1 MRRWSNIWQL
11 IYNIN
16 NVCNSNRLK
25 EKIIHWHT
33 EMITWCK
40 KKKHFTKS
48 DTIQDINS
56 QHSKNREPLLSDKKK
71 KISKKSTANIIL
83 NDERINVFSEWKQS
97 NDVPFINLS
106 KTIMEFLTW
115 TMRQNEKNESS
126 RQEMK
131 MTYFTFANI
140 ENP

>member
-1 MRRWSNIWQL
+1 MMQ
-11 IYNIN
+11 
-16 NVCNSNRLK
+16 
-25 EKIIHWHT
+25 
-33 EMITWCK
+33 K

-106 KTIMEFLTW
+106 KTIMEFLT
-115 TMRQNEKNESS
+115 
-126 RQEMK
+126 
-131 MTYFTFANI
+131 
-140 ENP
+140 